1 MRQRLDVLLFAEA
14 ARKRTEDALR
24 ESEEKYRSIAETS
37 LEGIYQVDAD
47 GNFIFVNEAYTR
59 IVGYQKEELLG
70 KHYSIIIPEE
80 HIAAAAEITRKTA
93 GGEPQKGEFSLK
105 HKSGYGVPTY
115 FSMVQLLL
123 KDQEPGFTGIIHDIT
138 ESKQTEEQLS
148 IFRKFAENSAQAL
161 GMEDIEGNITY
172 ANPTL
177 ARILGFDRPED
188 VLGTN
193 VRKYYTDKDLPK
205 LENEI
210 LPAVVEHG
218 YQTLEIPLRSIDG
231 KLTPVIQSIFL
242 LRDEQGEP
250 LYLANVITDIADR
263 KLAEEEL
270 EKHRDRLEELVT
282 ERTSELKK
290 TNENLQ
296 QEIAERRQAEEA
308 LRESEERYRL
318 LVETMSDGMGLMDK
332 DGKAIYVNPRLNE
345 MLGYSPGEMIGRYGY
360 SFFDETNRNIFSEQM
375 SKRITGDRTPYEIE
389 WTRKDGSKIPTL
401 MSPQPIFD
409 ANGDF
414 AGSFAVMTD
423 ITERK
428 RIEETLRKSEE
439 KFRLLVES
447 TSDLV
452 YVLDS
457 EGFVTYMGPQVSR
470 YNYTPD
476 DIVSRSLLEF
486 IAPEDQERVLL
497 EFATT
502 IESGAEFPSEFRII
516 DKDGNEHWVEDRG
529 KTQHD
534 EFGNIIGLTGMLRD
548 ITERKQAEEALRES
562 EEKYRLLTDS
572 LLDGVYEFDL
582 EGIFTYANEAIL
594 AVFGYTRDET
604 VGALNV
610 RNLISEKDV
619 AISGKDIGDVL
630 QGRTA
635 AGERTFVRKDGT
647 KFTGEIH
654 SGPVYREGRVV
665 AVRGVLRDITKRK
678 QAEEAIKQ
686 SEEKYRDL
694 VENMTEV
701 VYIISEDGVVSYISP
716 AVESLIEYAPSEVTD
731 EPFAKFIHAE
741 DLTRIGESF
750 NNLLSGQAAEN
761 EYRLLTKS
769 GATRWV
775 RTSSKPIFE
784 GELVVGVR
792 GVLTD
797 VTERKQVEEEAS
809 RARELEEINRLRSAL
824 LASVS
829 HELRTPLAAI
839 KGIADTL
846 IQPDVEWDAETQ
858 LDFLRTINRESDTL
872 THIVE
877 DLVHMSQLEAG
888 IMKMEK
894 MPSLLSA
901 VIIKL
906 RDQLRI
912 LAAKHDLEINVPR
925 NLPLLSIDE
934 IRIGE
939 VITNLVEN
947 AASYSEEGT
956 CIILEAQATEDEI
969 IISITDEGIGIPAQH
984 IDKIFDRFYRLE
996 AGVARRRGGTGLG
1009 LSICKVIVEEHGGRI
1024 WAESEVG
1031 KGTKFSFSLPIA
1043 EDL

>member
-1 MRQRLDVLLFAEA
+1 
-14 ARKRTEDALR
+14 
-24 ESEEKYRSIAETS
+24 
-37 LEGIYQVDAD
+37 
-47 GNFIFVNEAYTR
+47 
-59 IVGYQKEELLG
+59 
-70 KHYSIIIPEE
+70 
-80 HIAAAAEITRKTA
+80 
-93 GGEPQKGEFSLK
+93 
-105 HKSGYGVPTY
+105 
-115 FSMVQLLL
+115 MVQLPFE
-123 KDQEPGFTGIIHDIT
+123 DQEPGFTGIIHDIT
-138 ESKQTEEQLS
+138 ESKQTEDQLS

-161 GMEDIEGNITY
+161 GMGDIEGNITY

-188 VLGTN
+188 ALGTN
-193 VRKYYTDKDLPK
+193 VRQYYTPEDLPK
-205 LENEI
+205 LEKEV
-210 LPAVVEHG
+210 LPTAIEKG
-218 YQTLEIPLRSIDG
+218 YMTIEMSLVSIDG
-231 KLTPVIQSIFL
+231 KLTPTIQSVFII
-242 LRDEQGEP
+242 RDESGTP
-250 LYLANVITDIADR
+250 IHFANVITDITDR

-270 EKHRDRLEELVT
+270 EKHRDRLEELVG
-282 ERTSELKK
+282 ERTSELQKA
-290 TNENLQ
+290 NEYLE
-296 QEIAERRQAEEA
+296 QEINVRKQAEHA
-308 LRESEERYRL
+308 LRESEEKFRSIYDQSPIAL
-318 LVETMSDGMGLMDK
+318 ELYDSSGELIDVNSECLKLFGVDTVE
-332 DGKAIYVNPRLNE
+332 
-345 MLGYSPGEMIGRYGY
+345 
-360 SFFDETNRNIFSEQM
+360 
-375 SKRITGDRTPYEIE
+375 EI
-389 WTRKDGSKIPTL
+389 KG
-401 MSPQPIFD
+401 
-409 ANGDF
+409 
-414 AGSFAVMTD
+414 
-423 ITERK
+423 
-428 RIEETLRKSEE
+428 
-439 KFRLLVES
+439 FRLLEDPNLPKDTRES
-447 TSDLV
+447 LIRGEKVKFESEFNFDLV
-452 YVLDS
+452 KEFNLYKTSKSGCYFIDVLITPLIAD
-457 EGFVTYMGPQVSR
+457 EGA
-470 YNYTPD
+470 
-476 DIVSRSLLEF
+476 L
-486 IAPEDQERVLL
+486 
-497 EFATT
+497 
-502 IESGAEFPSEFRII
+502 SGFLV
-516 DKDGNEHWVEDRG
+516 HV
-529 KTQHD
+529 
-534 EFGNIIGLTGMLRD
+534 RD

-582 EGIFTYANEAIL
+582 EGTFTYANEAIL
-594 AVFGYTRDET
+594 AMFGYTRDET

-716 AVESLIEYAPSEVTD
+716 AVESLIEYAPSEVID
-731 EPFAKFIHAE
+731 EPFAKFIHSE

-750 NNLLSGQAAEN
+750 NNLLSGQTAEN

-792 GVLTD
+792 GVLAD
-797 VTERKQVEEEAS
+797 VTERKQVEEEVS
-809 RARELEEINRLRSAL
+809 RTRELEEINRLRSAL

-894 MPSLLSA
+894 MPSILSA
-901 VIIKL
+901 VTIKL

-912 LAAKHDLEINVPR
+912 LADKHELEINVPR
-925 NLPLLSIDE
+925 NLPIINIDE

-956 CIILEAQATEDEI
+956 RITLEAQATEDEI

-1024 WAESEVG
+1024 WAESELG

>member
-1 MRQRLDVLLFAEA
+1 
-14 ARKRTEDALR
+14 
-24 ESEEKYRSIAETS
+24 
-37 LEGIYQVDAD
+37 
-47 GNFIFVNEAYTR
+47 
-59 IVGYQKEELLG
+59 
-70 KHYSIIIPEE
+70 
-80 HIAAAAEITRKTA
+80 
-93 GGEPQKGEFSLK
+93 
-105 HKSGYGVPTY
+105 
-115 FSMVQLLL
+115 MVQLPFE
-123 KDQEPGFTGIIHDIT
+123 DQEPGFTGIIHDIT
-138 ESKQTEEQLS
+138 ESKQTEDQLS

-161 GMEDIEGNITY
+161 GMGDIEGNITY

-188 VLGTN
+188 ALGTN
-193 VRKYYTDKDLPK
+193 VRQYYTPEDLPK
-205 LENEI
+205 LEKEV
-210 LPAVVEHG
+210 LPTAIEKG
-218 YQTLEIPLRSIDG
+218 YMTIEMSLVSIDG
-231 KLTPVIQSIFL
+231 KLTPTIQSVFII
-242 LRDEQGEP
+242 RDESGTP
-250 LYLANVITDIADR
+250 IHFANVITDITDR

-270 EKHRDRLEELVT
+270 EKHRDRLEELVG
-282 ERTSELKK
+282 ERTSELQKA
-290 TNENLQ
+290 NEYLE
-296 QEIAERRQAEEA
+296 QEINVRKQAEHA
-308 LRESEERYRL
+308 LRESEEKFRSIYDQSPIAL
-318 LVETMSDGMGLMDK
+318 ELYDSSGELIDVNSECLKLFGVDTVE
-332 DGKAIYVNPRLNE
+332 
-345 MLGYSPGEMIGRYGY
+345 
-360 SFFDETNRNIFSEQM
+360 
-375 SKRITGDRTPYEIE
+375 EI
-389 WTRKDGSKIPTL
+389 KG
-401 MSPQPIFD
+401 
-409 ANGDF
+409 
-414 AGSFAVMTD
+414 
-423 ITERK
+423 
-428 RIEETLRKSEE
+428 
-439 KFRLLVES
+439 FRLLEDPNLPKDTRES
-447 TSDLV
+447 LIRGEKVKFESEFNFDLV
-452 YVLDS
+452 KEFNLYKTSKSGCYFIDVLITPLIAD
-457 EGFVTYMGPQVSR
+457 EGA
-470 YNYTPD
+470 
-476 DIVSRSLLEF
+476 L
-486 IAPEDQERVLL
+486 
-497 EFATT
+497 
-502 IESGAEFPSEFRII
+502 SGFLV
-516 DKDGNEHWVEDRG
+516 HV
-529 KTQHD
+529 
-534 EFGNIIGLTGMLRD
+534 RD

-582 EGIFTYANEAIL
+582 EGTFTYANEAIL
-594 AVFGYTRDET
+594 AMFGYTRDET

-716 AVESLIEYAPSEVTD
+716 AVESLIEYAPSEVID
-731 EPFAKFIHAE
+731 EPFAKFIHSE

-750 NNLLSGQAAEN
+750 NNLLSGQTAEN

-792 GVLTD
+792 GVLAD
-797 VTERKQVEEEAS
+797 VTERKQVEEEVS
-809 RARELEEINRLRSAL
+809 RTRELEEINRLRSAL

-894 MPSLLSA
+894 MPSILSA
-901 VIIKL
+901 VTIKL

-912 LAAKHDLEINVPR
+912 LADKHELEINVPR
-925 NLPLLSIDE
+925 NLPIINIDE

-956 CIILEAQATEDEI
+956 RITLEAQATEDEI

-1024 WAESEVG
+1024 WAASELG

>member
-1 MRQRLDVLLFAEA
+1 M
-14 ARKRTEDALR
+14 
-24 ESEEKYRSIAETS
+24 
-37 LEGIYQVDAD
+37 
-47 GNFIFVNEAYTR
+47 
-59 IVGYQKEELLG
+59 
-70 KHYSIIIPEE
+70 
-80 HIAAAAEITRKTA
+80 
-93 GGEPQKGEFSLK
+93 
-105 HKSGYGVPTY
+105 Y
-115 FSMVQLLL
+115 FSMVQLPFE
-123 KDQEPGFTGIIHDIT
+123 DQEPGFTGIIHDIT
-138 ESKQTEEQLS
+138 ESKQTEDQLS

-161 GMEDIEGNITY
+161 GMGDIEGNITY

-188 VLGTN
+188 ALGTN
-193 VRKYYTDKDLPK
+193 VRQYYTPEDLPK
-205 LENEI
+205 LEKEV
-210 LPAVVEHG
+210 LPTAIEKG
-218 YQTLEIPLRSIDG
+218 YMTIEMSLVSIDG
-231 KLTPVIQSIFL
+231 KLTPTIQSVFII
-242 LRDEQGEP
+242 RDESGTP
-250 LYLANVITDIADR
+250 IHFANVITDITDR

-270 EKHRDRLEELVT
+270 EKHRDRLEELVG
-282 ERTSELKK
+282 ERTSELQKA
-290 TNENLQ
+290 NEYLE
-296 QEIAERRQAEEA
+296 QEINVRKQAEHA
-308 LRESEERYRL
+308 LRESEEKFRSIYDQSPIAL
-318 LVETMSDGMGLMDK
+318 ELYDSSGELIDVNSECLKLFGVDTVE
-332 DGKAIYVNPRLNE
+332 
-345 MLGYSPGEMIGRYGY
+345 
-360 SFFDETNRNIFSEQM
+360 
-375 SKRITGDRTPYEIE
+375 EI
-389 WTRKDGSKIPTL
+389 KG
-401 MSPQPIFD
+401 
-409 ANGDF
+409 
-414 AGSFAVMTD
+414 
-423 ITERK
+423 
-428 RIEETLRKSEE
+428 
-439 KFRLLVES
+439 FRLLEDPNLPKDTRES
-447 TSDLV
+447 LIRGEKVKFESEFNFDLV
-452 YVLDS
+452 KEFNLYKTSKSGCYFIDVLITPLIAD
-457 EGFVTYMGPQVSR
+457 EGA
-470 YNYTPD
+470 
-476 DIVSRSLLEF
+476 L
-486 IAPEDQERVLL
+486 
-497 EFATT
+497 
-502 IESGAEFPSEFRII
+502 SGFLV
-516 DKDGNEHWVEDRG
+516 HV
-529 KTQHD
+529 
-534 EFGNIIGLTGMLRD
+534 RD

-582 EGIFTYANEAIL
+582 EGTFTYANEAIL
-594 AVFGYTRDET
+594 AMFGYTRDET

-716 AVESLIEYAPSEVTD
+716 AVESLIEYAPSEVID
-731 EPFAKFIHAE
+731 EPFAKFIHSE

-750 NNLLSGQAAEN
+750 NNLLSGQTAEN

-792 GVLTD
+792 GVLAD
-797 VTERKQVEEEAS
+797 VTERKQVEEEVS
-809 RARELEEINRLRSAL
+809 RTRELEEINRLRSAL

-894 MPSLLSA
+894 MPSILSA
-901 VIIKL
+901 VTIKL

-912 LAAKHDLEINVPR
+912 LADKHELEINVPR
-925 NLPLLSIDE
+925 NLPIINIDE

-956 CIILEAQATEDEI
+956 RITLEAQATEDEI

-1024 WAESEVG
+1024 WAESELG